1 MHAMMH
7 ESRWQSLAS
16 STNNLGGIAFS
27 AMDQIDRA
35 ILHYLQRDGRISN
48 QELADKV
55 GLTPSP
61 CLRRV
66 RQLEAAGVITGYT
79 ALLDRERAGCAYE
92 PLVWVTLSEVTRA
105 SMKAFEGAVAEIPD
119 VIEVLRMMGQ
129 PDYLL
134 RVVSSGPAAFEM
146 LYIDRL
152 AGLPF
157 VQTLTSQLAMK
168 VVKRSQVLP
177 VHY

>member
-1 MHAMMH
+1 V
-7 ESRWQSLAS
+7 
-16 STNNLGGIAFS
+16 
-27 AMDQIDRA
+27 DDIDRA
-35 ILHYLQRDGRISN
+35 ILYHLQRDGRLSN
-48 QELADKV
+48 QDLADKV

-66 RQLEAAGVITGYT
+66 RQLEAAGIITGYT
-79 ALLDRERAGCAYE
+79 AIVDRVKARLSYE
-92 PLVWVTLSEVTRA
+92 PLVWVTLTEVTRE
-105 SMKAFEGAVAEIPD
+105 SMTRFERAVAEIPQ

-134 RVVSSGPAAFEM
+134 RVVSSDPDDFEGI
-146 LYIDRL
+146 YIDRL

-168 VVKRSQVLP
+168 VVKRTQVLP
-177 VHY
+177 IRR